1 MTPSAAAAH
10 RLVSTLPLQ
19 SLPDLVSSAPF
30 AFPCHDD
37 EGRDLVFSALR
48 NPDWKTARAHNLVFS
63 DLRNPDWKTAHAHK
77 EAAQSA
83 LLTWLSRK
91 DVDPFAPQLLR
102 SPTSKAKKGAP
113 KEKTYAS
120 SFQLAL
126 ELGLESLAIGMLSSA
141 TPERLAALRASEQ
154 GRQVLEV
161 ALAKNMVGLVK
172 EAAESGWEVSH
183 VNAKGRSVMWQA
195 RSVEA
200 VQVLLD
206 AGLPAESLSEPG
218 LVEALSESLPQKQI
232 QPWLQL
238 LESHFSPASLVGPK
252 LHALLERLPAQLQGV
267 WDSRSIQIMRR
278 LFAERQS
285 IQDFLASS
293 ASELPGARVSVARG
307 LFKGELTP
315 TAILARFASRDR
327 LMPAVGGLLHGQ
339 VENVLSG
346 PAHYVRPGV
355 TDKGLLALFSP
366 SLSELDM
373 DNELQNATF
382 GDDKRW
388 WSQCLASQEAI
399 LALHSPQQWLEWKIE
414 TAATLSKTPN
424 AELATALSGW
434 VYRLGKA
441 VEDDEDNPLATAKK
455 AMDELELA
463 LSRGVAF
470 VGSGSRENVES
481 WLQWIV
487 VAAEGQADY
496 EAAMAQRDRLVIAL
510 LGNEARY
517 AASLASWGRQPSP
530 AWSDS
535 DVAANPYTLFTP
547 ESLAR
552 VWENPHLAAHIK
564 RGLTQAIER
573 NAPNAP
579 ALKQALL
586 EGRLKPAEPASAPRP
601 RL

>member
-10 RLVSTLPLQ
+10 RLTSTLPLQ
-19 SLPDLVSSAPF
+19 SLPDLVGSAPF
-30 AFPCHDD
+30 ASPCHDD

-48 NPDWKTARAHNLVFS
+48 NPDWKTARAH
-63 DLRNPDWKTAHAHK
+63 K

-83 LLTWLSRK
+83 LLAWLPRK

-102 SPTSKAKKGAP
+102 SAASKAKKGAP
-113 KEKTYAS
+113 KEKAYAS

-126 ELGLESLAIGMLSSA
+126 ELGLEPLAIGMLSSA
-141 TPERLAALRASEQ
+141 SPERLAVLRASEQ
-154 GRQVLEV
+154 GGQVIEA

-172 EAAESGWEVSH
+172 QAAASGWEVRH
-183 VNAKGRSVMWQA
+183 LDAKGRSLLWQA

-200 VQVLLD
+200 VRALLD
-206 AGLPAESLSEPG
+206 AGLSAESLSEPG
-218 LVEALSESLPQKQI
+218 LVEALSASLPQKQT
-232 QPWLQL
+232 QPWMQF
-238 LESHFSPASLVGPK
+238 LENHTSPASLVGPK
-252 LHALLERLPAQLQGV
+252 LHALLERIPAQLQGV
-267 WDSRSIQIMRR
+267 WDSRSTQIMRQ
-278 LFAERQS
+278 LFAERQAL
-285 IQDFLASS
+285 QDFLASS
-293 ASELPGARVSVARG
+293 SAELPGARVSVARG
-307 LFKGELTP
+307 LFKGELSP
-315 TAILARFASRDR
+315 TAILARFASRDP
-327 LMPAVGGLLHGQ
+327 LMPAIGGLLHGK
-339 VENVLSG
+339 VSDVLSG
-346 PAHYVRPGV
+346 PTHYVRPGV

-366 SLSELDM
+366 SLSELD
-373 DNELQNATF
+373 NELQNATSS
-382 GDDKRW
+382 DDKRW
-388 WSQCLASQEAI
+388 WSQCLAGQEAI
-399 LALHSPQQWLEWKIE
+399 LALHSPEQWLEWKIE
-414 TAATLSKTPN
+414 TATTLSKTPN

-481 WLQWIV
+481 WLQWIAV
-487 VAAEGQADY
+487 TAESQADY

-547 ESLAR
+547 ESLAN

-564 RGLTQAIER
+564 RGLTRAIEM

-586 EGRLKPAEPASAPRP
+586 GGRLKPAQPASAPRP